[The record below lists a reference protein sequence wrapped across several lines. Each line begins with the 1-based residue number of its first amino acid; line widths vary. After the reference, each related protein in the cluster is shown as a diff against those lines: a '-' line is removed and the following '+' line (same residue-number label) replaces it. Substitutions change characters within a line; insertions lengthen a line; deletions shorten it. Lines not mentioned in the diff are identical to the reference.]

1 MDTKVVTRAFIENE
15 EGAVMLGKRT
25 KGAGAKQW
33 ALIGGK
39 PNEGEELSETVV
51 REVKEET
58 GLDFEPLYIGK
69 IIDASF
75 DADSPWHVYLFKGKA
90 TGELN
95 LDLDEIL
102 EIIYVTKADI
112 DGLDIAFN
120 HKDLLLEFFGES

>member
-25 KGAGAKQW
+25 KGAGAK
-33 ALIGGK
+33 

-58 GLDFEPLYIGK
+58 GLD
-69 IIDASF
+69 
-75 DADSPWHVYLFKGKA
+75 
-90 TGELN
+90 
-95 LDLDEIL
+95 
-102 EIIYVTKADI
+102 
-112 DGLDIAFN
+112 IAFN